1 MNMQE
6 LKQQVLSFLEK
17 SDYAT
22 CEYKGCFNI
31 AAQKNVLLLLKTLL
45 NVDSFQ
51 QEQARNLKIVS
62 NNLDAHPM
70 LIGIQTRREKLE
82 PGIVYERYDLPTM
95 SLKTFEDLICNSI
108 YPRIYRDRG
117 GLYVEIDSDV
127 LKDSRKRKGL
137 TQRELAEAV
146 GINKKAI
153 YEHEKKKL
161 RMLLDIAERLE
172 QILDNKIIRDT
183 EVFKKYE
190 DHGKPNSTLEKSVGS
205 NLEKL
210 GFRTDYVKQAPMDVF
225 AKEKSLVIS
234 DIEIDRRRMLKNAV
248 DLKDFIKVVR
258 RPAVFITQDSKEE
271 EVQGIPIIKKKD
283 LEEMDKKE
291 LIKKAKKSI

>member
-1 MNMQE
+1 MME
-6 LKQQVLSFLEK
+6 LKQQVKIFLEK

-22 CEYKGCFNI
+22 CEYRGCFDV

-51 QEQARNLKIVS
+51 EEQARNLKIIS

-70 LIGIQTRREKLE
+70 IIGIQTRREKLK
-82 PGIVYERYDLPTM
+82 PGIVYERYDLPTV

-108 YPRIYRDRG
+108 YPKIYRDRG

-127 LKDSRKRKGL
+127 LKDSRRRKGL

-172 QILDNKIIRDT
+172 NILENKIIKST

-190 DHGKPNSTLEKSVGS
+190 EHGNPEGMLEKRVGS
-205 NLEKL
+205 NLERI
-210 GFRTDYVKQAPMDVF
+210 GFRTDYVKQAPFDLF

-234 DIEIDRRRMLKNAV
+234 DIEIDRRRMIKHAV
-248 DLKDFIKVVR
+248 DLKDFIKVVKK
-258 RPAVFITQDSKEE
+258 PALFITQGSREE
-271 EVQGIPIIKKKD
+271 EIQGIPVIERKD

>member
-1 MNMQE
+1 M
-6 LKQQVLSFLEK
+6 LTVKQQVQSFLEEN
-17 SDYAT
+17 DYAT
-22 CEYKGCFNI
+22 CEYKGCFDI
-31 AAQKNVLLLLKTLL
+31 AAQKNVLLLLKTLM

-51 QEQARNLKIVS
+51 EEQAKNLKIIS

-70 LIGIQTRREKLE
+70 IIGIQTRREKLK
-82 PGIVYERYDLPTM
+82 PGIVYERFDMPTV

-108 YPRIYRDRG
+108 YPKIYRDRG

-146 GINKKAI
+146 GINKKVI

-161 RMLLDIAERLE
+161 RMLLEIAEKLE
-172 QILDNKIIRDT
+172 QILNNKIIKST
-183 EVFKKYE
+183 EVFKKYDE
-190 DHGKPNSTLEKSVGS
+190 HGYPKDNMEKSIGR
-205 NLEKL
+205 NLEKI
-210 GFRTDYVKQAPMDVF
+210 GFKTDFVKQSPFDVF

-234 DIEIDRRRMLKNAV
+234 DIEIDRRKMIKHAA
-248 DLKDFIKVVR
+248 DLKDFINVVK

-271 EVQGIPIIKKKD
+271 EIQGIPVIKKKE
-283 LEEMDKKE
+283 LEEIDKKE
-291 LIKKAKKSI
+291 LIKKAKKAI

>member
-1 MNMQE
+1 MFNV
-6 LKQQVLSFLEK
+6 KQQVKNFLEQ

-22 CEYKGCFNI
+22 CEYKGCFDV
-31 AAQKNVLLLLKTLL
+31 AAQKNVLLLLKILL

-51 QEQARNLKIVS
+51 EEQARNLKIIS

-70 LIGIQTRREKLE
+70 IVGIQTRREKLK
-82 PGIVYERYDLPTM
+82 PGIVYERYDLPTV
-95 SLKTFEDLICNSI
+95 SLRTFEDLICNSI
-108 YPRIYRDRG
+108 YPKIYRDRG

-161 RMLLDIAERLE
+161 RMLLEIAERLE
-172 QILDNKIIRDT
+172 QILDRKIIKPT

-190 DHGKPNSTLEKSVGS
+190 EHGNPKNLLEKRIGN
-205 NLEKL
+205 NLEKI
-210 GFRTDYVKQAPMDVF
+210 GFRTDYVKQAPFDVF
-225 AKEKSLVIS
+225 AKERSLVIS
-234 DIEIDRRRMLKNAV
+234 DIEIDRRKMIKHAA

-258 RPAVFITQDSKEE
+258 KPAVFITHDSKEE
-271 EVQGIPIIKKKD
+271 EIEGIPVIKRKD

-291 LIKKAKKSI
+291 LIKKAEKAI

>member
-1 MNMQE
+1 M
-6 LKQQVLSFLEK
+6 LTVKQQVQNFLEEN
-17 SDYAT
+17 DYT
-22 CEYKGCFNI
+22 CEYKGCFDI
-31 AAQKNVLLLLKTLL
+31 AAQKNVLLLLKTLM

-51 QEQARNLKIVS
+51 EEQAKNLKIIS

-70 LIGIQTRREKLE
+70 IIGMHTRREKLR
-82 PGIVYERYDLPTM
+82 PGIVYERYDMPTV

-127 LKDSRKRKGL
+127 LKDARRRKGL

-161 RMLLDIAERLE
+161 RMLLAIAERLE
-172 QILDNKIIRDT
+172 QILDKKIIKPT

-190 DHGKPNSTLEKSVGS
+190 EHGQPNDRMEKVIGK
-205 NLEKL
+205 NLEKI
-210 GFRTDYVKQAPMDVF
+210 GFRTDFVKQSPFDVF

-234 DIEIDRRRMLKNAV
+234 DIEMNRKKMIKHAA
-248 DLKDFIKVVR
+248 DLKDFINVVK
-258 RPAVFITQDSKEE
+258 RPAVFITQYSKEE
-271 EVQGIPIIKKKD
+271 EIQGIPVIKKKD
-283 LEEMDKKE
+283 LEDIDKRE
-291 LIKKAKKSI
+291 LIKKAKKAI

>member
-1 MNMQE
+1 M
-6 LKQQVLSFLEK
+6 LTVKQQVQSFLEQN
-17 SDYAT
+17 DYAT
-22 CEYKGCFNI
+22 CEYKGCFDI

-51 QEQARNLKIVS
+51 LEQAKNLKIIS

-70 LIGIQTRREKLE
+70 IVGIQTRREKLKS
-82 PGIVYERYDLPTM
+82 GIVYERYDLPTV

-146 GINKKAI
+146 GINKKVI

-161 RMLLDIAERLE
+161 RMLLIIAEKLE
-172 QILDNKIIRDT
+172 QILNKKIIKPT

-190 DHGKPNSTLEKSVGS
+190 EHGYPKDRLEKVIGK
-205 NLEKL
+205 NLEKI
-210 GFRTDYVKQAPMDVF
+210 GFKTDFVKQSPFDVF
-225 AKEKSLVIS
+225 AKEKALVIS
-234 DIEIDRRRMLKNAV
+234 DIEMNRRKMIKHAA
-248 DLKDFIKVVR
+248 DLKDFINVVK
-258 RPAVFITQDSKEE
+258 RPAVFITKDSKEE
-271 EVQGIPIIKKKD
+271 EIHGIPIVKKKE

-291 LIKKAKKSI
+291 LIKKAKKAI

>member
-1 MNMQE
+1 M
-6 LKQQVLSFLEK
+6 LTVKQQVQSFLEEN
-17 SDYAT
+17 DYTT
-22 CEYKGCFNI
+22 CEYKGCFDI
-31 AAQKNVLLLLKTLL
+31 AAQKNVLLLLKTLM

-51 QEQARNLKIVS
+51 EEQAKNLKIIS

-70 LIGIQTRREKLE
+70 IIGMHTRREKLR
-82 PGIVYERYDLPTM
+82 PGIVYERYDMPTV

-146 GINKKAI
+146 GINKKVI

-161 RMLLDIAERLE
+161 RMLLAIAEKLE
-172 QILDNKIIRDT
+172 QILDKKIVKPT

-190 DHGKPNSTLEKSVGS
+190 EHGQPKDRMEKVIGK
-205 NLEKL
+205 NLEKI
-210 GFRTDYVKQAPMDVF
+210 GFKTDFVKQSPFDVF
-225 AKEKSLVIS
+225 AKEKSMVIS
-234 DIEIDRRRMLKNAV
+234 DIEMNKRKMIKHAA
-248 DLKDFIKVVR
+248 DLKEFISVVK
-258 RPAVFITQDSKEE
+258 RPAVLITQDFKEE
-271 EVQGIPIIKKKD
+271 EIQGISVVRKRE
-283 LEEMDKKE
+283 LEEIDKKE
-291 LIKKAKKSI
+291 LIKKAKKAI